1 MLAPFSQNPIG
12 RSKRPHGLSP
22 TPRRSKSPSF
32 SVLLPSLI
40 FPTIVIVEGM
50 SLFSNLGKLL
60 PGKRKWKHG
69 EEEEGVSS
77 PLPGTSTTEQ
87 VTPSIA
93 HSAPSVQY
101 PATTIS
107 EGLPPPVLPAPK
119 MSGSQSTASD
129 TVPSASLSLGQLGPQ
144 VLFHVTAKDDSGVDV
159 VFVHGLRGSS
169 LGTWSK
175 GVVCWPRDLLKID
188 IQDASYDA
196 RIITWGYDSSAA
208 NVFSYASKESIFGH
222 AETLLEDLS
231 RLRAGKV
238 LFFII
243 ILPLA
248 ERVHQISINTC
259 RPDQSSSLDT
269 VLAVWSLSRL

>member
-1 MLAPFSQNPIG
+1 MSRFS
-12 RSKRPHGLSP
+12 
-22 TPRRSKSPSF
+22 
-32 SVLLPSLI
+32 SLK
-40 FPTIVIVEGM
+40 
-50 SLFSNLGKLL
+50 KLL
-60 PGKRKWKHG
+60 PGKPKRKHG
-69 EEEEGVSS
+69 GDPQEGEVASS
-77 PLPGTSTTEQ
+77 PLPGTSITRSHEQ
-87 VTPSIA
+87 VMPFITQST
-93 HSAPSVQY
+93 SSVQH
-101 PATTIS
+101 PATTVS
-107 EGLPPPVLPAPK
+107 KALPPPVSPASKTP
-119 MSGSQSTASD
+119 GSQSIASD
-129 TVPSASLSLGQLGPQ
+129 TVPSTSLSLDQLGPE
-144 VLFHVTAKDDSGVDV
+144 VLFHVTAKGDSGVDV
-159 VFVHGLRGSS
+159 IFVHGLRGSS

-248 ERVHQISINTC
+248 ERVHQISINIC